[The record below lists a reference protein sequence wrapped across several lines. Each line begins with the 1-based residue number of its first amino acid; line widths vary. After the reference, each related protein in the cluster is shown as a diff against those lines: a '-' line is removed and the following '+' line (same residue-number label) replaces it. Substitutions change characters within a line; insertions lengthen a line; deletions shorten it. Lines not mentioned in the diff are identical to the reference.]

1 MFVSARSWLLA
12 QSWWRLRTAAR
23 ARRTRM
29 LWAFW
34 GLSAW
39 ILYAASGEEA
49 EGRSLQMVV
58 PNCRPGY
65 RDVSDGQAYPWSCAF
80 HCPGGAFATATCQCA
95 CLNDEQIE
103 RYEEQGIE
111 IQSGNVSGQAERP
124 ITEILVPQPPD
135 PTLAPSD
142 PVQEMPEGN
151 LEPRERLTPPSS
163 FLAPG
168 SPTLSKTGD
177 SEEAGDG
184 TVGTIFAVIGGVVF
198 VGASLVMVG
207 TAFRHA
213 CFRAMDPSQSPKPK
227 APKAPKGPSPG
238 VPRPRPL
245 DPKIAP
251 PASRPVAMWSL
262 DEAMKPPNVAD
273 RWKLLKS
280 QRVLPRDSRS
290 TSAET
295 PPRQSS
301 VLEQSTEPI
310 DNPDATPARFSK
322 QLS

>member
-1 MFVSARSWLLA
+1 MRRLVRKWKGAACKWSFQIADRAIEMSPMVRPTLGLAPSTAQAVRLPRQPVNAPVSTMS
-12 QSWWRLRTAAR
+12 RLRGTKSRGSRSNR
-23 ARRTRM
+23 AM
-29 LWAFW
+29 F
-34 GLSAW
+34 
-39 ILYAASGEEA
+39 
-49 EGRSLQMVV
+49 
-58 PNCRPGY
+58 
-65 RDVSDGQAYPWSCAF
+65 RDKPRGPSQ
-80 HCPGGAFATATCQCA
+80 
-95 CLNDEQIE
+95 
-103 RYEEQGIE
+103 
-111 IQSGNVSGQAERP
+111 
-124 ITEILVPQPPD
+124 ILVPQPPD

-142 PVQEMPEGN
+142 PVHEMPEGN

-238 VPRPRPL
+238 VPGVPRPRPL

-262 DEAMKPPNVAD
+262 DEAMKPPNVAE